1 MLTATLNG
9 KALGQQWL
17 AQVAVRVQS
26 WPRAPRVV
34 IVQVGNNPASTV
46 YVGKKLEAATTVGI
60 IAERV
65 QLRAEEG
72 EAALHSLLHGLAQ
85 DDATDAVLVQ
95 TPLPA
100 GWDVQQA
107 LDAVPWRKDVD
118 GLSTAS
124 AARRA
129 AGLPCHWPAT
139 PAAVLR
145 LLTEE
150 WGHTLPNLPIAVIG
164 NGRVVGAPL
173 RQLLAQMGAE
183 VIAINRD
190 TPHPQALCQTA
201 RVVVAACGVPGLV
214 NEHWLQQG
222 ADVAPD
228 VIDVG
233 LTPEENTE
241 GKKILRGDVDALRI
255 EGLAARRTP
264 APGGVGPLT
273 VAQLL
278 TNVVGVQELPSS

>member
-1 MLTATLNG
+1 MFTATLNG

-17 AQVAVRVQS
+17 AQVAARVKV
-26 WPRAPRVV
+26 WPRAPRLV

-46 YVGKKLEAATTVGI
+46 YVGKKLEAAAAVGI
-60 IAERV
+60 TAERV
-65 QLRAEEG
+65 HLREDEG
-72 EAALHSLLHGLAQ
+72 EAALHSLLHGLAHEELV
-85 DDATDAVLVQ
+85 DAIIVQ
-95 TPLPA
+95 TPLPV

-118 GLSTAS
+118 GLSTES
-124 AARRA
+124 AQRRA
-129 AGLPCHWPAT
+129 AGLPCHKPAT

-150 WGHTLPNLPIAVIG
+150 WEHTLKGLPVAVIG

-173 RQLLAQMGAE
+173 RQLMAQAGAN
-183 VIAINRD
+183 VIPINRD
-190 TPHPQALCQTA
+190 TPHPQALCQQA

-214 NEHWLQQG
+214 NEHWLQAG
-222 ADVAPD
+222 VDVAPD

-233 LTPEENTE
+233 LTPEENDQ
-241 GKKILRGDVDALRI
+241 GKRILRGDVDALRI
-255 EGLAARRTP
+255 EGRAARRTP

-278 TNVVGVQELPSS
+278 ANVVACRNLI

>member
-1 MLTATLNG
+1 MITATLNG

-17 AQVAVRVQS
+17 AQVATRVKG
-26 WPRAPRVV
+26 WPRPPRLV

-46 YVGKKLEAATTVGI
+46 YVGKKLEAAAAVGI

-65 QLRAEEG
+65 HLREDEG
-72 EAALHSLLHGLAQ
+72 EAALHSLLHGLAHE
-85 DDATDAVLVQ
+85 ALVDAVIVQ

-100 GWDVQQA
+100 GWDVQHA

-118 GLSTAS
+118 GLSTES
-124 AARRA
+124 ARRRA
-129 AGLPCHWPAT
+129 ADLPCNWPAT

-150 WGHTLPNLPIAVIG
+150 WGHTLQGLPVAVIG

-173 RQLLAQMGAE
+173 RQLLAQAGAH
-183 VIAINRD
+183 VIPLNRD
-190 TPHPQALCQTA
+190 TPHPQSLCQQA
-201 RVVVAACGVPGLV
+201 RVVVAACGVPLLV
-214 NEHWLQQG
+214 NEHWLQAG
-222 ADVAPD
+222 AD

-233 LTPEENTE
+233 LTPEENPE
-241 GKKILRGDVDALRI
+241 GKRILRGDVEALRI
-255 EGLAARRTP
+255 EGIAARRTP

-278 TNVVGVQELPSS
+278 TNVAGVRELPNS